1 MQIELMGLINRG
13 TVVSKKSSR
22 FYKCPG
28 IYSKEQTESW
38 KQVTKSVHDKGG
50 KIFVQLW
57 HTGRLS
63 HPDLHNGE
71 LPHAPSAI
79 NPEAKAYVATGFDT
93 VTPKRND
100 NY

>member
-1 MQIELMGLINRG
+1 L
-13 TVVSKKSSR
+13 
-22 FYKCPG
+22 
-28 IYSKEQTESW
+28 

-79 NPEAKAYVATGFDT
+79 NPEAKAY
-93 VTPKRND
+93 RNWV
-100 NY
+100 Y